1 MSVRFSW
8 PTSSERHPPVVYSTP
23 AMVAEYCTQKPVGSE
38 PADEEFEVFDD
49 LREEFERF
57 AESPAAGSMRAQS
70 TGFRA
75 LLRLF
80 HSELLKSVGLDGSFF
95 GFHVCP

>member
-1 MSVRFSW
+1 
-8 PTSSERHPPVVYSTP
+8 
-23 AMVAEYCTQKPVGSE
+23 MVAEYCTQKPVGRE
-38 PADEEFEVFDD
+38 PADEEFEVFDEEASASPN

-80 HSELLKSVGLDGSFF
+80 HSELLKSVGLDRSFF